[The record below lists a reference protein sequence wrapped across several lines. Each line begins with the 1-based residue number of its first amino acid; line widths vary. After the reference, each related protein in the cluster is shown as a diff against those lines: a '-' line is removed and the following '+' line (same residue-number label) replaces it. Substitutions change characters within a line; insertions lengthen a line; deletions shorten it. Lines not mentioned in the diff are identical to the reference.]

1 MGRHEPPTNRSFY
14 LSVAASTLRFAII
27 VALVVSGVVVINR
40 AFPDTSSGE
49 TGTLPDGG
57 APEVT
62 ESPTESPTQSPTE
75 QQPTQSPTIAGTVI
89 VVINAA
95 GVEGL
100 AGDTTTELVER
111 YQYEA
116 LEPGTAPSLSDTTTI
131 YYRAK
136 KDRIEAEF
144 LANDFFGR
152 IEDTVR
158 VARLPRGETV
168 DETAQLAIYIGTDY
182 AQVA

>member
-40 AFPDTSSGE
+40 AFPDTTSGG

-57 APEVT
+57 DTEVT
-62 ESPTESPTQSPTE
+62 ESPSESPTESPTE
-75 QQPTQSPTIAGTVI
+75 QPTQSPTIAGTVI
-89 VVINAA
+89 VVMNAA

-111 YQYEA
+111 YDYEA
-116 LEPGTAPSLSDTTTI
+116 LEPGTAPALSVTTTI

-136 KDRIEAEF
+136 KDRVEAEF
-144 LANDFFGR
+144 LANDFFSR

-158 VARLPRGETV
+158 IAKLPAGQTV
-168 DETAQLAIYIGTDY
+168 DETAQLAIFIGTDY